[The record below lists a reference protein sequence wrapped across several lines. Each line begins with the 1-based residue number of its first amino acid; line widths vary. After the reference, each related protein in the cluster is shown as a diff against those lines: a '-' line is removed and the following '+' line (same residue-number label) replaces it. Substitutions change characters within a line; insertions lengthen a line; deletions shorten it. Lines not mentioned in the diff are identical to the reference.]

1 MSRARVRRRVVAG
14 GCFAALSVFVAGPA
28 VADNTATP
36 VALADGATI
45 PTPSTTILPTSTPS
59 ATRGSTTTS
68 STPSATPTDTPLSR
82 ASAYVI
88 TALTDGTHVVGP
100 YGPDL
105 GQSADVA
112 LGLASTENHRAT
124 LAAVVTYLEQ
134 NSAGYVHG
142 DPALG
147 EKADANYAGATG
159 KLALLAQVTGNDP
172 TSFGG
177 IDLVSELH
185 ALLVTSG
192 TEAGRFADDSAFGDF
207 ANPLGQAFGVLAL
220 ERATTAG
227 APQAAVDYLVAAQC
241 ADGGFPET
249 FGAKTCTSSPSAT
262 GLALQALVAAD
273 ADCPATRAQAWLT
286 SHQASDGSF
295 EAVATEP
302 TTLAVANVNSTAYA
316 ALGLSATRQSTVTA
330 LAYLTSMQNADG
342 GLPPVPSSSKTSDVF
357 ATAQALV
364 ALAQTSFLAVGPLPL
379 AGRTPICVSASATPT
394 ASPTST
400 RPPALAFRS
409 KATGAT
415 RRATSSTSATRAT
428 STTTPK
434 PTTAS
439 SSATTT
445 SSAKVLASAA
455 SVKPAAGPDSA
466 ALRAA
471 TSDLPRTGADPLTPV
486 AAGLLLVMTGL
497 TLLFASR
504 RRAGRHVG
512 ALGFARRARRH

>member
-14 GCFAALSVFVAGPA
+14 GFLAALSVFVAGPA

-59 ATRGSTTTS
+59 TTTS

-88 TALTDGTHVVGP
+88 TALTDGSHVVGP

-105 GQSADVA
+105 DQSTDVA
-112 LGLASTENHRAT
+112 LGLAATADHRAP

-134 NSAGYVHG
+134 NAAKYVHG

-147 EKADANYAGATG
+147 ERADANYSGATA

-177 IDLVSELH
+177 LDLVGELL
-185 ALLVTSG
+185 ALQVTTG
-192 TEAGRFADDSAFGDF
+192 PQTGRFADDSAFGDF

-220 ERATTAG
+220 ERATTTG
-227 APQAAVDYLVAAQC
+227 APAPAVDYLVAAQC
-241 ADGGFPET
+241 ADGGFPEV

-273 ADCPATRAQAWLT
+273 ADCPATRAQAWLR
-286 SHQASDGSF
+286 SHQGGDGSF
-295 EAVATEP
+295 QALATEAAP
-302 TTLAVANVNSTAYA
+302 VISANVNSTAYA
-316 ALGLSATRQSTVTA
+316 ALGLSATLQATTTA
-330 LAYLTSMQNADG
+330 LAYLTSTQNPDG

-364 ALAQTSFLAVGPLPL
+364 ALARSSFLAVGASPLK
-379 AGRTPICVSASATPT
+379 GRTPTCAIATATPT
-394 ASPTST
+394 SSPTSPKPAPKASLNASAQAFASKATSPTST
-400 RPPALAFRS
+400 VA
-409 KATGAT
+409 
-415 RRATSSTSATRAT
+415 SA
-428 STTTPK
+428 K
-434 PTTAS
+434 PTTALPLAAKAGRAEVLATPS
-439 SSATTT
+439 PAKTATT
-445 SSAKVLASAA
+445 AKVVA
-455 SVKPAAGPDSA
+455 KPDAQ

-471 TSDLPRTGADPLTPV
+471 TEDLPRTGSDLLTPV
-486 AAGLLLVMTGL
+486 ATGLALVLAGL

-504 RRAGRHVG
+504 RRAGRHV
-512 ALGFARRARRH
+512 

>member
-330 LAYLTSMQNADG
+330 LAYLSSMQNADG